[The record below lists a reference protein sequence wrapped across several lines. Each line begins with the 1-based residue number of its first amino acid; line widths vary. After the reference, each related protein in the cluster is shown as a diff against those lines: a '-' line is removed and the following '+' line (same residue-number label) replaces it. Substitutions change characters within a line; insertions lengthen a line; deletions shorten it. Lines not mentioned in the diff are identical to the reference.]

1 MKKSLGAKILLFPT
15 PVLIVCSYDAKGVPN
30 AMNVAWGGIACSE
43 PPCVTI
49 SIREHRK
56 TYENILAK
64 KAFTVNIPSEKY
76 IQEADYFGI
85 VSGKTEDKF
94 KATGLTP
101 VKSDHVDAPYIKEFP
116 FVLECTLKETHKLGI
131 HTQFIGEIKDVKVE
145 ESALNSKGFPD
156 PEKMK
161 AFMFDPS
168 TSAYY
173 ATGKFLGQA
182 FTVGKSTGGGS
193 AKPLGG
199 KK

>member
-1 MKKSLGAKILLFPT
+1 MKKSLGAKTLLFPT

-43 PPCVTI
+43 PPCVAV
-49 SIREHRK
+49 SIRKPRK

-76 IQEADYFGI
+76 MKEADYFGI

-101 VKSDHVDAPYIKEFP
+101 VKSDLVDAPYIKEFP
-116 FVLECTLKETHKLGI
+116 LVMECTLKETHDLGI
-131 HTQFIGEIKDVKVE
+131 HTQFIGEIKDVKVD
-145 ESALNSKGFPD
+145 ESALNAKGFPD

-161 AFMFDPS
+161 AFVFDPG

-182 FTVGKSTGGGS
+182 FTVGK
-193 AKPLGG
+193 

>member
-1 MKKSLGAKILLFPT
+1 MKKSIGPKPVLFPT
-15 PVLIVCSYDAKGVPN
+15 PVLIVCTYDAQGVPN

-43 PPCVTI
+43 PPCVAI
-49 SIREHRK
+49 SVRDHRK
-56 TYENILAK
+56 TYENIMEK
-64 KAFTVNIPSEKY
+64 KAFTINIPSEKHMK
-76 IQEADYFGI
+76 EADYFGI

-101 VKSDHVDAPYIKEFP
+101 VKSDLVDAPYIKEFLV
-116 FVLECTLKETHKLGI
+116 VLECALKATHKLGI
-131 HTQFIGEIKDVKVE
+131 HTQFIGEIKDIKVE
-145 ESALNSKGFPD
+145 ESALNAKGFPD

-182 FTVGKSTGGGS
+182 F
-193 AKPLGG
+193 LIG
-199 KK
+199 KKK

>member
-1 MKKSLGAKILLFPT
+1 MKKSLGTKTLLFPT
-15 PVLIVCSYDAKGVPN
+15 PVLIVCSYDSKGTPN

-43 PPCVTI
+43 PPCVTV

-56 TYENILAK
+56 TYENIMAK
-64 KAFTVNIPSEKY
+64 KAFTVNIPSEKHMK
-76 IQEADYFGI
+76 EADYFGI
-85 VSGKTEDKF
+85 VSGKAEDKF

-101 VKSDHVDAPYIKEFP
+101 VKSDLVDAPYIKEFP
-116 FVLECTLKETHKLGI
+116 FVLECALKETHKLGI
-131 HTQFIGEIKDVKVE
+131 HTQFIGEIKDIKVE
-145 ESALNSKGFPD
+145 ESALNTKGFPD

-161 AFMFDPS
+161 AFMFDPG

-182 FTVGKSTGGGS
+182 STIGR
-193 AKPLGG
+193 